1 MKTELVLI
9 IIVLIVVALLAG
21 YHYVFHIYEID
32 YRLSSRTLY
41 ADYNS
46 IVTIEA
52 IAINSLGFRAP
63 FRNPKVTFEISE
75 GKELIEIVEND
86 PETGILKV
94 RAKGERGLVVI
105 KVKSVY
111 SIFPSS
117 FEIEILP
124 NIT

>member
-1 MKTELVLI
+1 MKTELILIIVVLI
-9 IIVLIVVALLAG
+9 AFVLLAG
-21 YHYVFHIYEID
+21 YHYIFHIYEID

-46 IVTIEA
+46 IVKIEA
-52 IAINSLGFRAP
+52 LAVNSLGFKAP
-63 FRNPKVTFEISE
+63 FRNPKITFEISE

-86 PETGILKV
+86 PGKGILMI

-105 KVKSVY
+105 KAKSVY
-111 SIFPSS
+111 SMFPTL

>member
-1 MKTELVLI
+1 MKTELILIIVVLI
-9 IIVLIVVALLAG
+9 AFVLLAG
-21 YHYVFHIYEID
+21 YHYIFHIYEID

-46 IVTIEA
+46 IVKIEA
-52 IAINSLGFRAP
+52 LAVNSLGFKAP
-63 FRNPKVTFEISE
+63 FRNPKITFEISE

-86 PETGILKV
+86 PGKGILMI

-105 KVKSVY
+105 KAKSVY
-111 SIFPSS
+111 SMFPTL
-117 FEIEILP
+117 FEIEIVP